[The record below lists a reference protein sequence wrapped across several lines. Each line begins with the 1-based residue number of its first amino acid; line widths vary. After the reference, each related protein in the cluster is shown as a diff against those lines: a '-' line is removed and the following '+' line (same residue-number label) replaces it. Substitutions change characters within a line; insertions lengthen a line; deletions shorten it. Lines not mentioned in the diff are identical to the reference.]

1 MTMIEIELSG
11 INLKRAEVTQRCHLP
26 IRAVTEF
33 QTTHPLWKCRLLAHS
48 SPTQFHFISPILFF
62 RERVSIAVW
71 TSKWVK
77 NKMIYL
83 CLFNT
88 HHCRVSTMRVRGML
102 LEISRNNHHRSCIMA
117 RLWHLRCWPLKYYQS
132 TAKQLEVLAIAQ
144 LTTAEDDDN
153 ELLSLALA
161 GLAAD
166 YRQKSRSEKYG
177 MCGEYNQPKS
187 KNFFDIL
194 LGQASERQFKTWF
207 W

>member
-1 MTMIEIELSG
+1 MHHGMFMTSQMLATEVLS
-11 INLKRAEVTQRCHLP
+11 
-26 IRAVTEF
+26 
-33 QTTHPLWKCRLLAHS
+33 
-48 SPTQFHFISPILFF
+48 
-62 RERVSIAVW
+62 VSA
-71 TSKWVK
+71 
-77 NKMIYL
+77 
-83 CLFNT
+83 
-88 HHCRVSTMRVRGML
+88 
-102 LEISRNNHHRSCIMA
+102 
-117 RLWHLRCWPLKYYQS
+117 
-132 TAKQLEVLAIAQ
+132 AKQLEVLAIAQ